1 MILAITMAVVIVL
14 IILIGKVIDKAEA
27 KSEENLEWAV
37 DDYKSI
43 E

>member
-1 MILAITMAVVIVL
+1 MTFAITMAVAIALIVL
-14 IILIGKVIDKAEA
+14 IGKSIDKAEA